1 MTRKAVVRVGGPAPP
16 PWRTLQLGV
25 GALHSSGVR
34 FVAVWLFSFIIL
46 LFYFVFRPALA
57 SPTRGV
63 GAAWGAAPSPA
74 PRLALGCRG
83 LDAALLCPL
92 MCPPTLPRSGGLRV

>member
-34 FVAVWLFSFIIL
+34 FVAVWLFYFILL

-57 SPTRGV
+57 SPARGV
-63 GAAWGAAPSPA
+63 GAAPSPV
-74 PRLALGCRG
+74 PRLALGRRS
-83 LDAALLCPL
+83 LDAAAPFSALL
-92 MCPPTLPRSGGLRV
+92 